1 MIARIKSFLYLG
13 QLLVRVH
20 LREFK
25 RWQSLSLVGNKRT
38 VFYGHDRIPGMGEKA
53 SGGIIKFQ
61 DLQGSYPNTVRGAN
75 LLYLV
80 SSDLPSFAPVMV
92 RYAKRKKVKFVLNQN
107 GTVYPGWYGAGWE
120 KANRPMQEL
129 LRMADYVFYQSKFC
143 KKAADI
149 HLGHREDRFEILY
162 NPVDTKR
169 FVPAGTRP
177 EGRKLL
183 LAGSHHQLY
192 RVRSAVETID
202 CLRKKIP
209 DIHLTIAGKFCWQS
223 DPADAKAQLLS
234 LIRDLN
240 LSEKISIQ
248 GAYSQQQV
256 VALMHN
262 HHVLLHTKYNDPC
275 PRLVA
280 EALACG
286 LPVVYSRSGGVP
298 ELVGTEAG
306 IGVNAPLDWENL
318 HPPSPEELAAAVVR
332 VFSDYSRYASA
343 ARKQAEEF
351 LDVQP
356 WIQRHEKIFEMNLQ

>member
-1 MIARIKSFLYLG
+1 MVACIKSFLYLG

-25 RWQSLSLVGNKRT
+25 RWQSLPVISNKPA
-38 VFYGHDRIPGMGEKA
+38 VFYGHERIPGIEEKA

-61 DLQGSYPNTVRGAN
+61 DLQEDYPNTVRGAN
-75 LLYLV
+75 ILYLV
-80 SSDLPSFAPVMV
+80 SSDLPPFAPIMV
-92 RYAKRKKVKFVLNQN
+92 RYAQRKKVRFILNQN
-107 GTVYPGWYGAGWE
+107 GTAYRGWYGAGWE

-129 LRMADYVFYQSKFC
+129 LRLADYVFYQSKFC
-143 KKAADI
+143 KQAADI
-149 HLGHREDRFEILY
+149 HLGCRKDRFEILY

-169 FVPAGTRP
+169 FLPAATRT

-192 RVRSAVETID
+192 RVRTAVETID
-202 CLRKKIP
+202 RLREKIP
-209 DIHLTIAGKFCWQS
+209 DIHLTIAGKFCWQH
-223 DPADAKAQLLS
+223 DPAEAKGQLLS
-234 LIRDLN
+234 LIRDLD
-240 LSEKISIQ
+240 LTEKVSIE

-256 VALMHN
+256 VALMQN

-286 LPVVYSRSGGVP
+286 LPVVYSSSGGVP

-306 IGVNAPLDWENL
+306 IGVTTPFDWEKL
-318 HPPSPEELAAAVVR
+318 HPPSPEKLATAVVEI
-332 VFSDYSRYASA
+332 FSDYSRYASA
-343 ARKQAEEF
+343 ARMQAEMA
-351 LDVQP
+351 LDVRP
-356 WIQRHEKIFEMNLQ
+356 WRERHKEIFKTILQ